1 MRLNGSGA
9 TEAVRSI
16 ALAALFGLVL
26 EVAYGL
32 LIPEVYET
40 FGSGFREM
48 TAADR
53 ALNWVCALLPA
64 AWLPARHERPSTLLV
79 LAQYYFIH
87 VPACLLLAHVSR
99 PVLAW
104 SDVRALQAAM
114 VVGMLIL
121 LAGQRLPRLAIRR
134 PRLGARLYG
143 TAFRGFGIA
152 MAAYLVLVLG
162 RNFRLTNLEEIYDV
176 RAAAVEVS
184 ASAPGVLYVLGW
196 FASVVLPIA
205 FAAMA
210 VRRRWF
216 AASLALAG
224 YVFQLGIGGAK
235 TSIMAIAVLPALY
248 LLTRGPLERLPR
260 AVPLGLAGLFA
271 TALLLS
277 VTGPPIVSVWFTAI
291 TIERV
296 FCVPTFLIAQYL
308 DFFSNHD
315 LTYFSHVT
323 GINRLVEYPYLQ
335 DLPTT
340 IGLYFYGVPIGSNAG
355 MWAADGI
362 AALGLVG
369 IPFISAVAAG
379 VFWAMDTLTV
389 DLDITVTTTALGM
402 IAMTFTNISLAT
414 TLVSGGLFVLMGWAF
429 VAPAKP
435 AVEDAARV
443 DRTPAA
449 PLPLPALGG
458 R

>member
-1 MRLNGSGA
+1 MRLNGAGA

-16 ALAALFGLVL
+16 ALAALFCLTL

-32 LIPEVYET
+32 LIPVVYET
-40 FGSGFREM
+40 FGSGFRAM
-48 TAADR
+48 SAADR
-53 ALNWVCALLPA
+53 ALNWGFALLPA
-64 AWLPARHERPSTLLV
+64 AFLPARHERPSALLV
-79 LAQYYFIH
+79 LAQYYFIYA
-87 VPACLLLAHVSR
+87 PSCLLLAHVSR

-104 SDVRALQAAM
+104 SDVRALQGVMAA
-114 VVGMLIL
+114 GMLIL
-121 LAGQRLPRLAIRR
+121 LAGQRLPLLVIRR
-134 PRLGARLYG
+134 PRLSARLYG
-143 TAFRGFGIA
+143 VAFRWFGLAIA
-152 MAAYLVLVLG
+152 LYLVLALG

-176 RAAAVEVS
+176 RAAAVDVS

-196 FASVVLPIA
+196 FASVVLPVA

-210 VRRRWF
+210 VRGRWM
-216 AASLALAG
+216 AAGLVLAG

-235 TSIMAIAVLPALY
+235 TSIMAIAVLPALF

-260 AVPLGLAGLFA
+260 AVPLGLSGLFA
-271 TALLLS
+271 TAVLLS
-277 VTGPPIVSVWFTAI
+277 IAGPPIVSVWFTAI

-315 LTYFSHVT
+315 LTYFSHVN
-323 GINRLVEYPYLQ
+323 GISRVVEYPYLQ

-362 AALGLVG
+362 AALGLLG

-379 VFWAMDTLTV
+379 VFWAMDALTM
-389 DLDITVTTTALGM
+389 DLDIAVTTTALGM

-414 TLVSGGLFVLMGWAF
+414 TLVSGGVFLLMGWALL
-429 VAPAKP
+429 APAKP
-435 AVEDAARV
+435 SKDV
-443 DRTPAA
+443 
-449 PLPLPALGG
+449 GG
-458 R
+458 S

>member
-176 RAAAVEVS
+176 RTAAVDV
-184 ASAPGVLYVLGW
+184 ASATPGVLYILGW
-196 FASVVLPIA
+196 FASVVLPVA
-205 FAAMA
+205 FGVYAARGRRVLA
-210 VRRRWF
+210 V
-216 AASLALAG
+216 LALGG
-224 YVFQLGIGGAK
+224 YIFHLGIGGAK
-235 TSIMAIAVLPALY
+235 TSIMAIVVLPVLFW
-248 LLTRGPLERLPR
+248 LTRSASTRLPR
-260 AVPLGLAGLFA
+260 SIPVGLAAACGAAILI
-271 TALLLS
+271 S
-277 VTGPPIVSVWFTAI
+277 VAAPPLVSVWYTAI
-291 TIERV
+291 VVERV
-296 FCVPTFLIAQYL
+296 FCVPTFLLAQYME
-308 DFFSNHD
+308 FFSSHD
-315 LTYFSHVT
+315 LTYFSHVS
-323 GINRLVEYPYLQ
+323 GISRVVEYPYLQ
-335 DLPTT
+335 DLSTT
-340 IGLYFYGVPIGSNAG
+340 IGLHYYGVPIGSNAG

-369 IPFISAVAAG
+369 IPFVSFLAAV
-379 VFWAMDTLTV
+379 VFWTL
-389 DLDITVTTTALGM
+389 DSLSLDIEIAISTTALGL

-414 TLVSGGLFVLMGWAF
+414 MLVSGGVFLLMGWAF
-429 VAPAKP
+429 LAPAKP
-435 AVEDAARV
+435 AVEVTAPL
-443 DRTPAA
+443 DRTQAA
-449 PLPLPALGG
+449 PLPALGG